1 MRKEMDVTKPPPESH
16 LYATALAR
24 VSEQEWRRVCCE
36 QFAEQF
42 RDYCCQISVGGCDS
56 IDGAVPRQVSVTR
69 YCEQTG
75 AALDNQKEWSVQT
88 QGTNLAEIMTWPG
101 VDHTRTICNHAI
113 EVQKVLGIEAA
124 RAVLLDEFRQVLS
137 FNGAYVDYR
146 HLALLCDT
154 MTHGGQITP
163 VSRHAFR
170 KKATGPYTR
179 AAFEQQTDVLRDAGI
194 YGEYEDGNDM
204 RSAIMM
210 GKRIPQGTG
219 SMFDTFMSLE
229 RIENTPSSTMR
240 EIDMHRKEQAC
251 REMERKAL
259 EHMPRN
265 PFGSAVYQ
273 EEDSMSDNESCIA
286 VPDESTGYL
295 TGIGALKNPFSV
307 NKSQT
312 ASSDYGQADEPAQL
326 VEKSQFCYR
335 PQSPS
340 MLDCTE

>member
-1 MRKEMDVTKPPPESH
+1 
-16 LYATALAR
+16 
-24 VSEQEWRRVCCE
+24 
-36 QFAEQF
+36 
-42 RDYCCQISVGGCDS
+42 
-56 IDGAVPRQVSVTR
+56 
-69 YCEQTG
+69 
-75 AALDNQKEWSVQT
+75 
-88 QGTNLAEIMTWPG
+88 
-101 VDHTRTICNHAI
+101 
-113 EVQKVLGIEAA
+113 
-124 RAVLLDEFRQVLS
+124 
-137 FNGAYVDYR
+137 
-146 HLALLCDT
+146 
-154 MTHGGQITP
+154 
-163 VSRHAFR
+163 
-170 KKATGPYTR
+170 
-179 AAFEQQTDVLRDAGI
+179 
-194 YGEYEDGNDM
+194 
-204 RSAIMM
+204 MM